1 MMGLGEWCLLKI
13 EIKIWNVTLY
23 HILILLSILSMI
35 IILNASNSMIFLK
48 RCVVGNVVKSVDQ
61 DVKIIQRHL
70 FFVNVD
76 LIQNQNLGPEKIE

>member
-1 MMGLGEWCLLKI
+1 MVFAEDRNQNLEC
-13 EIKIWNVTLY
+13 NVVSHPGFVFY
-23 HILILLSILSMI
+23 SVNQMI
-35 IILNASNSMIFLK
+35 IILNASNSIIFIK

-76 LIQNQNLGPEKIE
+76 LIQNQNFGPEKIE